1 MREACSINK
10 SLSALS
16 DVISARVSKRPH
28 VPYRNSKLTM
38 LLHDSLSGHSK
49 CMMYCAVSSA
59 DADCAETM
67 CTLNFAQRVMHVE
80 NGAVKKVTTLTGSET
95 KRLQDDVDALRVD
108 ISKLAA
114 EKSLLATELSGHKQA
129 SEENRPARCR
139 QPLAPVSL
147 SPPSLAKL
155 GATVSRR

>member
-1 MREACSINK
+1 MRLSHAGERMREACSINK

-59 DADCAETM
+59 DVDFAETM

-114 EKSLLATELSGHKQA
+114 EKSMLVNELSGHKQA
-129 SEENRPARCR
+129 MRNESRCA
-139 QPLAPVSL
+139 L
-147 SPPSLAKL
+147 
-155 GATVSRR
+155 